1 MSQREGILY
10 SLRVFNLRSK
20 YYFALNYPN
29 PSQFRSFYPNLGIFN
44 PAPGRQTVTQ
54 HCAWRHSL
62 ANSCYQDTWGTNF
75 ARVRNP
81 PQLSTLVLIPQREL
95 KMHRIL
101 KSRPRDAWHCG
112 YRRNKLAE
120 PSFKSFVCFEWFW
133 VASLPHREW
142 SIKSFLNLF
151 KKKKLN
157 SNPFLTGDS
166 HQRYKVSRPQCKSE
180 NANARCQGPRLP
192 DDPWC
197 LSMGSQ
203 WGALIGHKVAV
214 RLSHWSTVPSLLVV
228 AMLTMLTRYWRE

>member
-101 KSRPRDAWHCG
+101 KSRPREMPGIVAIAGINWQSHHSKALSVLNG
-112 YRRNKLAE
+112 
-120 PSFKSFVCFEWFW
+120 SEWRPC
-133 VASLPHREW
+133 LIENG
-142 SIKSFLNLF
+142 LL
-151 KKKKLN
+151 
-157 SNPFLTGDS
+157 
-166 HQRYKVSRPQCKSE
+166 KVF
-180 NANARCQGPRLP
+180 
-192 DDPWC
+192 
-197 LSMGSQ
+197 
-203 WGALIGHKVAV
+203 
-214 RLSHWSTVPSLLVV
+214 
-228 AMLTMLTRYWRE
+228 